1 MTTKRVKKTKN
12 RKTKRNANKKHV
24 KKSKSRIRRLY
35 WGGDDYGKFDM
46 HALRMY
52 NDFKKSFGTNGT
64 AATKITDLINNTNN
78 IKTRTPLED
87 SKKHKEINE
96 LLLTLNGLKTR
107 LSKLD
112 TRLEINGPNEPY
124 REFDALY
131 NAHLKYIPLDPPINA
146 K

>member
-1 MTTKRVKKTKN
+1 MPTKKMRKTKHK
-12 RKTKRNANKKHV
+12 KTKRNANKKHV

-35 WGGDDYGKFDM
+35 WGGDDYGNFDM
-46 HALRMY
+46 HALKRK
-52 NDFKKSFGTNGT
+52 NDFIKFFGTNGA
-64 AATKITDLINNTNN
+64 AATKITDLIIKTNN

-87 SKKHKEINE
+87 TEKHKKINE

-107 LSKLD
+107 LSELD

-124 REFDALY
+124 TEINDLY
-131 NAHLKYIPLDPPINA
+131 NAHLKYLHLDPPIYT